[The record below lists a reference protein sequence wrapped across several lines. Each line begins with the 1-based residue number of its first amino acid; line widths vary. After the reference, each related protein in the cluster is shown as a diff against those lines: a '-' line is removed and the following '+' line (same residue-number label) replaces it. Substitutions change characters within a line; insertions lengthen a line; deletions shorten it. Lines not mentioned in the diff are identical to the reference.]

1 MSRPYGLSPRRATII
16 DADTVL
22 VGYVG
27 PATRGVAA
35 ATRTGA
41 AQLITTNLASVN
53 EAKAVLYG
61 QTSNASGGYLIQAAH
76 IPIGGAITDAS
87 GWTTLGIMSAS
98 GVGRSEM
105 ILSGKEI
112 FDDVKAAATAAL
124 AVSASARTAAAVTLT
139 VAAHPFLVGDY
150 ITVSGFVSAGAPFNG
165 TYAVTSVTAT
175 TIVYS
180 TTTTGNV
187 ADGGTAGVI
196 YSGTSQT
203 LTTIDPR
210 VYGVRAI
217 AGTGSNGAAAPA
229 GTLTL
234 ALQPCYS

>member
-1 MSRPYGLSPRRATII
+1 MSRPYGLSPRRAAII
-16 DADTVL
+16 DADTIL

-41 AQLITTNLASVN
+41 AQLLTTNLASVS
-53 EAKAVLYG
+53 EVKAVLYG
-61 QTSNASGGYLIQAAH
+61 QTSNAAGGYLVQAAH
-76 IPIGGAITDAS
+76 IPVGGAITDAS
-87 GWTTLGIMSAS
+87 GWTTLGILTAS
-98 GVGRSEM
+98 GIGRSEM

-112 FDDVKAAATAAL
+112 FDDVKAASTTAL
-124 AVSASARTAAAVTLT
+124 AVTASALASNVVTLT
-139 VAAHPFLVGDY
+139 VAAHTFLVGDW
-150 ITVSGFVSAGAPFNG
+150 ITVSGFTGAGVPMNG
-165 TYAVTSVTAT
+165 TFAVTGGTST
-175 TIVYS
+175 TITYAK
-180 TTTTGNV
+180 TNANI